1 MSRRDVTMS
10 KETDNKK
17 LVGTYWYNKISDD
30 EYELY
35 RHIDYVYGDKP
46 VYENVETHEVSL
58 GIPETCIE
66 LVPIMTLAIDKVMGD
81 YYFVLR
87 HDNGKVVR
95 AYNAWSIK
103 RPIHIKKEI
112 KAIEAKDNYVFA
124 LYVNDDV
131 TTLKRLG
138 ISNDVVAYNILSL
151 FHIETGIVETQHCNL
166 ITDKYEAEQFIEEFE
181 RQFDIELLGYK
192 LFDYDFSI
200 NLSKIVQ
207 EYQVIVDKDDHFYLI
222 TYTSKSRDLDPDNNE
237 DDKNLKGIAD
247 FMDELAKR

>member
-1 MSRRDVTMS
+1 MS

-35 RHIDYVYGDKP
+35 RHIDYIYGDKP

-66 LVPIMTLAIDKVMGD
+66 LVPIMTLAIDRVMGD

-131 TTLKRLG
+131 NTLKRLG

-207 EYQVIVDKDDHFYLI
+207 DYQVIVDKDNHFYLI
-222 TYTSKSRDLDPDNNE
+222 TYTSKSRELDPDNNE

>member
-1 MSRRDVTMS
+1 MS

-87 HDNGKVVR
+87 HDNGKIVR

-222 TYTSKSRDLDPDNNE
+222 TYTSKSREIDPENNE
-237 DDKNLKGIAD
+237 DDKILKGIAD
-247 FMDELAKR
+247 FMDDLAKR

>member
-1 MSRRDVTMS
+1 MS

-87 HDNGKVVR
+87 HDNGKLVR

-112 KAIEAKDNYVFA
+112 KAIEAKENYVFA

-151 FHIETGIVETQHCNL
+151 FHIETGIVETQHSNL
-166 ITDKYEAEQFIEEFE
+166 LTDKYEAEQFIEEFE

-192 LFDYDFSI
+192 LFKYDFSI

-207 EYQVIVDKDDHFYLI
+207 DYQVIVDKDNHFYLI
-222 TYTSKSRDLDPDNNE
+222 TFTSKSREIDPDNNE

-247 FMDELAKR
+247 FMDDLAKR

>member
-1 MSRRDVTMS
+1 MS

-35 RHIDYVYGDKP
+35 RHIDYEYGDKP

-87 HDNGKVVR
+87 HDNGKLVR

-222 TYTSKSRDLDPDNNE
+222 TYTSKSREIDPDNNE
-237 DDKNLKGIAD
+237 DDKTLKGIAD
-247 FMDELAKR
+247 FMDDLAKR

>member
-1 MSRRDVTMS
+1 MS

-112 KAIEAKDNYVFA
+112 KAIEAKENYVFA

-222 TYTSKSRDLDPDNNE
+222 TYTSKSREIDPDNNE
-237 DDKNLKGIAD
+237 DDKTLKGIAD
-247 FMDELAKR
+247 FMDDLAKR

>member
-1 MSRRDVTMS
+1 MS

-17 LVGTYWYNKISDD
+17 LVGTYWYNKVSDD

-87 HDNGKVVR
+87 HDNGKLVR

-112 KAIEAKDNYVFA
+112 KAIEAKENYVFA

-192 LFDYDFSI
+192 LFEYDFSI

-207 EYQVIVDKDDHFYLI
+207 DYQVIVDKDDHFYLI
-222 TYTSKSRDLDPDNNE
+222 TYTSKSREIDPDNNE

-247 FMDELAKR
+247 FMDDLAKR

>member
-1 MSRRDVTMS
+1 MS

-131 TTLKRLG
+131 NTLKRLG

-207 EYQVIVDKDDHFYLI
+207 DYQVIVDKDDHFYLI

>member
-1 MSRRDVTMS
+1 MS

-112 KAIEAKDNYVFA
+112 KSIEAKDNYVFA

-222 TYTSKSRDLDPDNNE
+222 TYTSKSREIDPENNE
-237 DDKNLKGIAD
+237 DDKTLKGIAD
-247 FMDELAKR
+247 FMDDLAKR

>member
-1 MSRRDVTMS
+1 MS

-181 RQFDIELLGYK
+181 KQFDIELLGYK
-192 LFDYDFSI
+192 LFEYDFSI

-222 TYTSKSRDLDPDNNE
+222 TYTSKSREIDPDNNE
-237 DDKNLKGIAD
+237 DDKNLKEISD
-247 FMDELAKR
+247 FMDDLVKR

>member
-1 MSRRDVTMS
+1 MS

-192 LFDYDFSI
+192 LFEYDFSI

-222 TYTSKSRDLDPDNNE
+222 TYTSKSREIDPDNNE
-237 DDKNLKGIAD
+237 DDKTLKGIAD
-247 FMDELAKR
+247 FMDDLAKR

>member
-1 MSRRDVTMS
+1 MS

-17 LVGTYWYNKISDD
+17 LVGTYWYNKINDD

-35 RHIDYVYGDKP
+35 RHIDYAYGDKP

-66 LVPIMTLAIDKVMGD
+66 LVPIMTLAIDKIMGD

-87 HDNGKVVR
+87 HDNGKLVR

-112 KAIEAKDNYVFA
+112 KAIEDKDNYVFA

-181 RQFDIELLGYK
+181 KQFDIELLGYK
-192 LFDYDFSI
+192 LFEYDFSI

-207 EYQVIVDKDDHFYLI
+207 DYQVIVDKDDHFYLI
-222 TYTSKSRDLDPDNNE
+222 TYTSKSREIDPDNNE

-247 FMDELAKR
+247 FMDDLAKR

>member
-1 MSRRDVTMS
+1 MS

-17 LVGTYWYNKISDD
+17 LVGTYWYNKMSDD

-46 VYENVETHEVSL
+46 VYENVETHEISL

-103 RPIHIKKEI
+103 RPIRIKKEI

-207 EYQVIVDKDDHFYLI
+207 DYQVIVDKDDHFYLI
-222 TYTSKSRDLDPDNNE
+222 TYTSKSREIDPDNNE

>member
-1 MSRRDVTMS
+1 MS

-207 EYQVIVDKDDHFYLI
+207 DYQVIVDKDNHFYLI
-222 TYTSKSRDLDPDNNE
+222 TYTSKSRELDPDNNE

>member
-1 MSRRDVTMS
+1 MS

>member
-1 MSRRDVTMS
+1 MS

-87 HDNGKVVR
+87 HDNGKLVR

-103 RPIHIKKEI
+103 RPINIKKEI
-112 KAIEAKDNYVFA
+112 KAIESKENYVFA

-138 ISNDVVAYNILSL
+138 ISNDVVVYNILSL

-192 LFDYDFSI
+192 LFEYDFSI

-207 EYQVIVDKDDHFYLI
+207 DYQVIVDKDDHFYLI
-222 TYTSKSRDLDPDNNE
+222 TYTSKSREIDPDNNE

>member
-1 MSRRDVTMS
+1 MS
-10 KETDNKK
+10 KDDNKR

-35 RHIDYVYGDKP
+35 RHIDYLYGKP
-46 VYENVETHEVSL
+46 VYENVETHDFTS
-58 GIPETCIE
+58 GIPETSIE

-81 YYFVLR
+81 YYFILR
-87 HDNGKVVR
+87 HDDGKIVR

-112 KAIEAKDNYVFA
+112 KAIEHKENYVFA

-138 ISNDVVAYNILSL
+138 IDNDVVIYNILAL
-151 FHIETGIVETQHCNL
+151 FRLETGIVETQHSNL
-166 ITDKYEAEQFIEEFE
+166 LTDKYEAEQFIEEFE
-181 RQFDIELLGYK
+181 KQFDIELLGYK
-192 LFDYDFSI
+192 LFEYDFSI

-222 TYTSKSRDLDPDNNE
+222 TYTSKSREIDPENNE
-237 DDKNLKGIAD
+237 DDKNLKEISD
-247 FMDELAKR
+247 FMDDLVKR

>member
-1 MSRRDVTMS
+1 MS

-46 VYENVETHEVSL
+46 VYENIETHEVSL

-222 TYTSKSRDLDPDNNE
+222 TYTSKSREIDPDNNE
-237 DDKNLKGIAD
+237 DDKALKGIAD

>member
-1 MSRRDVTMS
+1 MS
-10 KETDNKK
+10 KDDNKR

-35 RHIDYVYGDKP
+35 RHIDYLYGKP
-46 VYENVETHEVSL
+46 VYENVETHDITA
-58 GIPETCIE
+58 GIPETSVE

-87 HDNGKVVR
+87 HDDGKIVR

-112 KAIEAKDNYVFA
+112 KAIEHKENYVFA

-131 TTLKRLG
+131 NSLKRLG
-138 ISNDVVAYNILSL
+138 INNDVVAYNILAL
-151 FHIETGIVETQHCNL
+151 FRLETGIVETQHSNL
-166 ITDKYEAEQFIEEFE
+166 ITDKYEGEQFIEEFE

-192 LFDYDFSI
+192 LFEYDFSI

-222 TYTSKSRDLDPDNNE
+222 TYTSKNREIDPVNNE
-237 DDKNLKGIAD
+237 DDKNLKEISD
-247 FMDELAKR
+247 FMDDLAKR

>member
-1 MSRRDVTMS
+1 MS

-87 HDNGKVVR
+87 HDNGKLVR

-112 KAIEAKDNYVFA
+112 KAIEAKENYVFA

-138 ISNDVVAYNILSL
+138 ISNDVVVYNILSL

-192 LFDYDFSI
+192 LFEYDFSI

-207 EYQVIVDKDDHFYLI
+207 DYQVIVDKDDHFYLI
-222 TYTSKSRDLDPDNNE
+222 TYTSKSREIDPDNNE

-247 FMDELAKR
+247 FMDDLAKR

>member
-1 MSRRDVTMS
+1 MS
-10 KETDNKK
+10 KDDNKR

-35 RHIDYVYGDKP
+35 RHIDYLYGKP
-46 VYENVETHEVSL
+46 VYENVETHDNTT
-58 GIPETCIE
+58 GIPETSIE

-81 YYFVLR
+81 YYFILR
-87 HDNGKVVR
+87 HDDGKIVR

-112 KAIEAKDNYVFA
+112 KAIEHKENYVFA

-138 ISNDVVAYNILSL
+138 IDNDVVIYNILSL
-151 FHIETGIVETQHCNL
+151 FRIETGIVETQHSNL
-166 ITDKYEAEQFIEEFE
+166 LTDKYEAEQFIEEFE
-181 RQFDIELLGYK
+181 KQFDIELLGYK
-192 LFDYDFSI
+192 LFEYDFSI

-222 TYTSKSRDLDPDNNE
+222 TYTSKSREIDPDNNE
-237 DDKNLKGIAD
+237 DDKNLKEISD
-247 FMDELAKR
+247 FMDDLVKR

>member
-1 MSRRDVTMS
+1 MS
-10 KETDNKK
+10 KDDNKR

-35 RHIDYVYGDKP
+35 RHIDYLYGKP
-46 VYENVETHEVSL
+46 VYENVETHDFIS
-58 GIPETCIE
+58 GIPETSIE

-87 HDNGKVVR
+87 HDDGKIVR

-112 KAIEAKDNYVFA
+112 KAIAHKENYVFA

-138 ISNDVVAYNILSL
+138 IDNDVVIYNILSL
-151 FHIETGIVETQHCNL
+151 FRIETGIVETQHSNL
-166 ITDKYEAEQFIEEFE
+166 LTDKYEAEQFIEEFE
-181 RQFDIELLGYK
+181 KQFDIELLGYK
-192 LFDYDFSI
+192 LFEYDFSI

-207 EYQVIVDKDDHFYLI
+207 EYQVVVDKDDHFYLI
-222 TYTSKSRDLDPDNNE
+222 TYTSKSREIDPEHNE
-237 DDKNLKGIAD
+237 DDKNLKEISD
-247 FMDELAKR
+247 FMDDLAKR